1 MKKNILITL
10 VSLLIMNTSLNAQGM
25 KKRSEK
31 IKLLKIGFLTEKLK
45 LTEQEAEKFWSVYN
59 TYNTQLNQ
67 LDTNER
73 TIFKTVKDFDETSKM
88 VSENNSKNKIDKI
101 LTIKQQKQKVYQ
113 EMLSKLTPIIGH
125 RKVLTMLVSEREF
138 NRKLIRRLRK
148 NQKN

>member
-1 MKKNILITL
+1 MKKNILIAL

-31 IKLLKIGFLTEKLK
+31 IKLLKIGFLTEKME

-59 TYNTQLNQ
+59 TYNTRLNK

-113 EMLSKLTPIIGH
+113 EMLSKLTPIIGY
-125 RKVLTMLVSEREF
+125 RKVLTLLVSEREF

-148 NQKN
+148 KQKN